1 MLEEL
6 IDNIG
11 LLLTWL
17 IVGFFVM
24 RYAMAVAGRFGE
36 KQRVDQPSPS
46 DQATPLQ
53 EAPSDQWF
61 EVLEVPSSADFD
73 EIKAAYKKKVWQ
85 YHPDNVSKLAPE
97 FKEIAD
103 RKLKK
108 INAAYEFIARSRG
121 EA

>member
-24 RYAMAVAGRFGE
+24 RYALAVAGRFGD
-36 KQRVDQPSPS
+36 KQRDDQRSPS
-46 DQATPLQ
+46 DQAPPLVD
-53 EAPSDQWF
+53 ALSDQWF

-85 YHPDNVSKLAPE
+85 YHPDKVSKLAPE